1 MLNEYSFTLPEESL
15 HEEFFRPSA
24 GAGGQK
30 VNKTQSGVRLFF
42 QPEAAPF
49 LPPDALE
56 RLKKLAGPGQM
67 TEEGEIFIT
76 VWESRSLLQNR
87 ELAKEK
93 LYALIAK
100 ALIRPKKRKKTKP
113 TKSSVEK
120 RLQSKKKNS
129 EKKRNRSS
137 FDS

>member
-1 MLNEYSFTLPEESL
+1 M

-24 GAGGQK
+24 GPGGQK
-30 VNKTQSGVRLFF
+30 VNKTQNGVRLFF
-42 QPEAAPF
+42 QPGAAPF

-76 VWESRSLLQNR
+76 ALESRSLLQNR

-93 LYALIAK
+93 LYALIAQS
-100 ALIRPKKRKKTKP
+100 LTRPKKRKKTKP
-113 TKSSVEK
+113 TKGSVEK
-120 RLQSKKKNS
+120 RLQSKKRNS